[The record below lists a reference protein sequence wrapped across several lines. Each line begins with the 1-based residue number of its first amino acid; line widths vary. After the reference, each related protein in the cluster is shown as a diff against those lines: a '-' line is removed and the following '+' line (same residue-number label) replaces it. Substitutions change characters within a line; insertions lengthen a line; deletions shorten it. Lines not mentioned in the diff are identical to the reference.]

1 MKNWLVCIL
10 LFITA
15 TGTFIPCCSV
25 DDCCAD
31 RLVNTT
37 NHDKHN
43 NEGTCSPFFAC
54 ATCPASVE
62 LAKSVK
68 LDFLAVGNLI
78 HHQQI
83 IELPLPSYSS
93 SFWKPPRS
101 C

>member
-31 RLVNTT
+31 RLVNT

-54 ATCPASVE
+54 ATCPGSVE
-62 LAKSVK
+62 LAKPIQ
-68 LDFLAVGNLI
+68 LDFPRVENLVHYEETI
-78 HHQQI
+78 RFT
-83 IELPLPSYSS
+83 LPSYSS